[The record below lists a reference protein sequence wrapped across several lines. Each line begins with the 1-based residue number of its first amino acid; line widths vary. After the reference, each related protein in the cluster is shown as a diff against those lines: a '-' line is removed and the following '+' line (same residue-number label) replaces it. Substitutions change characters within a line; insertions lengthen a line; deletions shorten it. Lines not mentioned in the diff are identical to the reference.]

1 LKNRILADT
10 TVWIEFFRGKSK
22 DADRLEMLL
31 RENAVWTC
39 GVVLFEILQGIKSV
53 DEKKNVL
60 SVLAD
65 LPYIEMSK
73 KVWKNAANLSIS
85 LKLNGITLPLSDIFI
100 ATIAIENDLLV
111 YTLDNHFAQIPNL
124 NLYKK

>member
-1 LKNRILADT
+1 MKNRILADT